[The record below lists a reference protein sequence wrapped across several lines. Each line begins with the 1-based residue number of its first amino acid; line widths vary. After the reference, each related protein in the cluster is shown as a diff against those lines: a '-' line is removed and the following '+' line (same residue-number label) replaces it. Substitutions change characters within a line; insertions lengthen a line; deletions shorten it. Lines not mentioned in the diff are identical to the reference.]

1 MVVIVCNRCLS
12 PLTLWVR
19 IPLMVRCTWYNIIW
33 KRLSVTCDGSVVF
46 SGYIGFLHQLKWPP
60 RYNWNIVESGVKHH
74 NPNPKWRKM
83 SIQIYSVSP
92 FLWFGNWNLWYHTF
106 THCLWIF
113 VYIHSVTGE
122 CLLTFT
128 HYLWMFVHIYSLL
141 VNVHYIYS
149 LCLHLLITCECVFT
163 FTHYLWMFVYIYSLL
178 VNVHYIYSLSVKICL
193 YSLCYRWMLAYI
205 YSFLVNVCSHLLIT
219 CECSLHLLIVVTFTH
234 YLWMCVHIY
243 SLLVNVCSH
252 LLITCKCL
260 FTFTHYLWMFITFT
274 HYLWKF
280 VYIY

>member
-33 KRLSVTCDGSVVF
+33 KRLSVTCNGSVVF

-74 NPNPKWRKM
+74 NPNPKWHKM

-141 VNVHYIYS
+141 VNV
-149 LCLHLLITCECVFT
+149 
-163 FTHYLWMFVYIYSLL
+163 
-178 VNVHYIYSLSVKICL
+178 
-193 YSLCYRWMLAYI
+193 
-205 YSFLVNVCSHLLIT
+205 CSHLLIT
-219 CECSLHLLIVVTFTH
+219 CECSLHLLIT
-234 YLWMCVHIY
+234 CEC
-243 SLLVNVCSH
+243 SLH
-252 LLITCKCL
+252 LLITCECSLHLLIVCENLFIFTLLQVNACLHLLISCECL

-274 HYLWKF
+274 HCG
-280 VYIY
+280 YIYSLLVNVCSHLLITCECLFTFTHYL

>member
-128 HYLWMFVHIYSLL
+128 HFLWMFVHIYSLL

-149 LCLHLLITCECVFT
+149 LWLHLLITCECVFT
-163 FTHYLWMFVYIYSLL
+163 FTHYLWMFVHIYSLL
-178 VNVHYIYSLSVKICL
+178 VNVCL
-193 YSLCYRWMLAYI
+193 L
-205 YSFLVNVCSHLLIT
+205 LLIT
-219 CECSLHLLIVVTFTH
+219 CECSLHLLITCESLFTFTN
-234 YLWMCVHIY
+234 YFTCL
-243 SLLVNVCSH
+243 H
-252 LLITCKCL
+252 LLITCECSL
-260 FTFTHYLWMFITFT
+260 P
-274 HYLWKF
+274 
-280 VYIY
+280 